1 MRELRRKP
9 KMIGKRDPAKSAAAS
24 KRIREA
30 LVRNLNANVLKDA
43 AERSSK
49 PPEDI
54 NKSGGKNDKR
64 LPE

>member
-1 MRELRRKP
+1 MKER
-9 KMIGKRDPAKSAAAS
+9 RDPRHTKKYDPIKSEKNRKAL
-24 KRIREA
+24 REA

-54 NKSGGKNDKR
+54 NKSGKKS
-64 LPE
+64 E